1 MLCRHSSRRLT
12 TGFTLVELLVVI
24 AIIGV
29 LVALLL
35 PAVQAAREAARRI
48 KCANNLKQIGIGLH
62 NYESTF
68 QTLPW
73 GNAYGGPIFGF
84 SPSWSTSILP
94 FVELQNHYE
103 KFDFNQPMDHANNSY
118 AVTQPVKVYVCP
130 SDANV
135 RSPILDARCS
145 CCSLGNPSRSM
156 GLWYAG
162 SMGPVHCDNCNFCV
176 DSNPSESNPCCQG
189 SSWGSGASAPGLFHR
204 WSACVRFKDVT
215 DGLSNTIM
223 CGETL
228 PTQTGHIAAFSKNL
242 SLCSTN
248 IPMNLP
254 IKQNEMPVAGMSDG
268 TMHSVNPAHR
278 FNGFKSQHLDTVQ
291 FVLADASVRG
301 FRPTMDLVMYWGL
314 GTRSG
319 GELVKLD

>member
-1 MLCRHSSRRLT
+1 MTRRPPFVRLR
-12 TGFTLVELLVVI
+12 GFTLVELLVVI

-62 NYESTF
+62 NYESSF
-68 QTLPW
+68 QIFPW
-73 GNAYGGPIFGF
+73 GNAYGGAITGF

-94 FVELQNHYE
+94 FIEAQNHYE
-103 KFDFNQPMDHANNSY
+103 RFDFSQQMDHANNTY
-118 AVTQPVKVYVCP
+118 AVTQPVKIYVCP

-135 RSPILDARCS
+135 RNPILDARCS
-145 CCSLGNPSRSM
+145 CCSLGNPARSM

-162 SMGPVHCDNCNFCV
+162 SMGPVHCDQCPFCV
-176 DSNPSESNPCCQG
+176 DQNPSETNPCCQG
-189 SSWGSGASAPGLFHR
+189 IHWGEGSTAPGLFHR
-204 WSACVRFKDVT
+204 WSVGVKLKEVT
-215 DGLSNTIM
+215 DGTSNTIL

-228 PTQTGHIAAFSKNL
+228 PTQTGHIAAFTKNL

-254 IKQNEMPVAGMSDG
+254 IKRTEMPVAGMSDG
-268 TMHSVNPAHR
+268 TLHNVNPAHR
-278 FNGFKSQHLDTVQ
+278 FNGFKSQHTNTVQ
-291 FVLADASVRG
+291 FVLADGSVRG
-301 FRPTMDLVMYWGL
+301 LNPQMDTVIYWGL
-314 GTRSG
+314 GTKAG
-319 GELVKLD
+319 GELVKFD